1 MFCSRALLLRLWSD
15 SHRPSGIELCFQNV
29 CAPRPGRQTIAATF
43 AVLLVSHHQADDFHI
58 RKYHY
63 QFARND
69 ETFVVLRPFQ
79 RFVVCA
85 LLRRQSLIWSRH
97 CVRGICRGQ
106 IPSDF
111 KGCPRPRQRSGRVSL
126 RLYLLPLLTSGGKCA
141 VDPEGC
147 LCTGFCPPENGIC
160 SDGACESLCMLPEIG
175 CGFDCVDASSD
186 PENCGGCDIACPP
199 ETPDC
204 IGGACLFICLPPDLE
219 CNGACVDPATDPSNC
234 GDCGIVVCPLT
245 CCRDGWSL
253 ICVLFFLQ
261 CPQDDAC
268 CNGVCTHVQTCH
280 DACGA
285 CDIVCEEGEV
295 CTAGLCQEPACP
307 PGQVECDGVC
317 TDPNTDPNNC
327 GACGTVCP
335 EGEPCVDGVCQVEE
349 CPPGETDCDGTCVDT
364 TTDPTNCGACGVAV
378 STPAAVCFVIPKL
391 IVGSARRERL
401 VSTGPAN

>member
-1 MFCSRALLLRLWSD
+1 MTKRSLFFVLFNGIVSVAYAGVRFPQISRAV
-15 SHRPSGIELCFQNV
+15 Q
-29 CAPRPGRQTIAATF
+29 GRANEA
-43 AVLLVSHHQADDFHI
+43 
-58 RKYHY
+58 
-63 QFARND
+63 
-69 ETFVVLRPFQ
+69 
-79 RFVVCA
+79 
-85 LLRRQSLIWSRH
+85 
-97 CVRGICRGQ
+97 
-106 IPSDF
+106 
-111 KGCPRPRQRSGRVSL
+111 
-126 RLYLLPLLTSGGKCA
+126 CA

-147 LCTGFCPPENGIC
+147 LCTGFCPPLLTCCDNLCVDLQSNPNNCGACNNACPPENGIC

-234 GDCGIVVCPLT
+234 GDCGIV
-245 CCRDGWSL
+245 
-253 ICVLFFLQ
+253 

-285 CDIVCEEGEV
+285 CDIVRTGNAVMLCV
-295 CTAGLCQEPACP
+295 RMSSMILQTAG
-307 PGQVECDGVC
+307 
-317 TDPNTDPNNC
+317 
-327 GACGTVCP
+327 GAAMCVKREKSVRLVSAKSRRALQAKSSAMVSVLIRTLILTTVVPVCP